1 MKVLQKAGR
10 FVFYSIMLYGML
22 LFIRYTFGD
31 LKLCIVV
38 YTIINL
44 LYVAVNLVSVE
55 YTSIAGIV
63 GIAASA
69 VTMFFMLKLAAKPE
83 EAQEE

>member
-1 MKVLQKAGR
+1 MNVLQKAGR
-10 FVFYSIMLYGML
+10 FVFYSILLDGVL

-44 LYVAVNLVSVE
+44 LYVAVNFVSVE

-63 GIAASA
+63 GIVAST
-69 VTMFFMLKLAAKPE
+69 VTMFFMLKLATKPE